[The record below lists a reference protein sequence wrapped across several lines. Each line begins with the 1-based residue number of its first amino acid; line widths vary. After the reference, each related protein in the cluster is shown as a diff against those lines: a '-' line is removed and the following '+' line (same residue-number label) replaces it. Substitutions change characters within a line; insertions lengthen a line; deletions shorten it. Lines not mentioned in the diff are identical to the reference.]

1 MFRLTLFTV
10 FCISLLSCSKKNLG
24 GFQKSTRENFYGKA
38 NNTNRLMTSE
48 NPIFIEELS
57 LEPQEIEASTDNEL
71 RIETLQNE
79 IKYYPKLYKKPKN
92 FSKIEINQT
101 EIEVSHLDN
110 PTENQEIKALKRNPV
125 FNDSL
130 KVGLV
135 FLIIAA
141 GLAFVPALLQLAVLF
156 ALVAMIFL
164 FIGMKKLFNRR
175 AKIKKKKI
183 RKENNQMRKEKVKE
197 IFKK

>member
-1 MFRLTLFTV
+1 MFRITFIAI
-10 FCISLLSCSKKNLG
+10 FCISLLSCQKKNIG
-24 GFQKSTRENFYGKA
+24 GFQKSTKETFFNKT
-38 NNTNRLMTSE
+38 NNTGLLVTSE
-48 NPIFIEELS
+48 NPIFIKELS
-57 LEPQEIEASTDNEL
+57 REPEEMEASNETEL
-71 RIETLQNE
+71 RIETLPPE
-79 IKYYPKLYKKPKN
+79 IKNYRTINKDLEYTL
-92 FSKIEINQT
+92 KIERIQT
-101 EIEVSHLDN
+101 EVDVTHLEKT
-110 PTENQEIKALKRNPV
+110 TENTNVKSLKRNSV

-141 GLAFVPALLQLAVLF
+141 GLGFVPALLQLAVLF

-164 FIGMKKLFNRR
+164 FIGLKKLFNRR

-183 RKENNQMRKEKVKE
+183 RKENNQMRKEKFKE

>member
-1 MFRLTLFTV
+1 MFRLTLTAV
-10 FCISLLSCSKKNLG
+10 FCFSLLSCQKKNLG
-24 GFQKSTRENFYGKA
+24 GFQKSTRETFSTKTNG
-38 NNTNRLMTSE
+38 NNLLLTSE
-48 NPIFIEELS
+48 NPIFIEDLS
-57 LEPQEIEASTDNEL
+57 PEPEEMEASTDTEL
-71 RIETLQNE
+71 RIETLPSENKNYHR
-79 IKYYPKLYKKPKN
+79 INNKLEN
-92 FSKIEINQT
+92 TSKIETIQA
-101 EIEVSHLDN
+101 VV
-110 PTENQEIKALKRNPV
+110 ENTQFEKKAETQKVKALKRNPV

-164 FIGMKKLFNRR
+164 FIGLKKLFNRR
-175 AKIKKKKI
+175 AKIKKKKE

-197 IFKK
+197 MFKK

>member
-1 MFRLTLFTV
+1 MFRLTLITV
-10 FCISLLSCSKKNLG
+10 ICISLLSCQKKNIG
-24 GFQKSTRENFYGKA
+24 GFQKSTGENFYCKTD
-38 NNTNRLMTSE
+38 NTNLLITSE
-48 NPIFIEELS
+48 NPIFLDELS
-57 LEPQEIEASTDNEL
+57 QEPEEIEASTVTEL
-71 RIETLQNE
+71 RIETLPSE
-79 IKYYPKLYKKPKN
+79 INNYPKINKKLKK
-92 FSKIEINQT
+92 SSTIEMIQT
-101 EIEVSHLDN
+101 EFEVSHLDK
-110 PTENQEIKALKRNPV
+110 PTENQEVKALKRNPV

-135 FLIIAA
+135 FLLIAA

-164 FIGMKKLFNRR
+164 FIGLKKLFNRR

-183 RKENNQMRKEKVKE
+183 RKENNKMRKEKVKE

>member
-1 MFRLTLFTV
+1 MFRLTLITV
-10 FCISLLSCSKKNLG
+10 FCVSLLSCQKKNYG
-24 GFQKSTRENFYGKA
+24 GFQKSTRETFSNK
-38 NNTNRLMTSE
+38 TNGTKLLLTSE
-48 NPIFIEELS
+48 IPIFIEDLS
-57 LEPQEIEASTDNEL
+57 PEPEEMVASTDTEL
-71 RIETLQNE
+71 RIETLQSE
-79 IKYYPKLYKKPKN
+79 INNYHEINKKLEN
-92 FSKIEINQT
+92 TSKIETIQANVENTQF
-101 EIEVSHLDN
+101 EKKA
-110 PTENQEIKALKRNPV
+110 ENQKVKALKRNPV

-164 FIGMKKLFNRR
+164 FIGLKKLFNRR
-175 AKIKKKKI
+175 AKIKKKKE